1 MTDPDPTPPPDPT
14 PAPAEPPPPEPVAES
29 KFAGLGLDAKLLAAL
44 TALGYEEPTPIQKQA
59 IPIVLQGTDLVGLA
73 ATGTG
78 KTAAFALPL
87 IQRLAT
93 GASKGKPGA
102 LILVP
107 TRELAMQVA
116 DAVHKYGRPFST
128 RVLPV
133 YGGAALG
140 QQARALDRGVDVVVA
155 TPGRALDFLR
165 RGTLKLADVA
175 VVVLDEADEMLDMG
189 FAEDIEAILAETPK
203 ERQTM
208 LFSATMPPR
217 IEAIARKHLRA
228 PATVRVAQEPVAPGQ
243 MPKVKQIAYVVPRQ
257 FKVAALVRVLDVDAP
272 EATLVFCR
280 TRTEVDEL
288 AETLAAR
295 GYRPEALHG
304 GLSQEHRDRVMRMF
318 RAGTVD
324 LLVATDV
331 AARGLDVEH
340 LTHVVNFHI
349 PAEVGI
355 YVHRIGRV
363 GRAGREG
370 TAITLAEPKEHRLLK
385 NIERVTNRKIEVGR
399 VPTVA
404 DLKAR
409 RMELTRE
416 AIREVIEAGQT
427 DAFRVIVETLS
438 AEFDVMDIALAAV
451 KLAHDAETGDGKES
465 EVEIPAPPPLRD
477 RFPAPPRPAG
487 RFDGPRPGAPF
498 YPQGA
503 PAFRP
508 NAGGPPERQEQGGPP
523 RPHPRRG
530 DGGPPKARLFFSL
543 GREAGIMPRDL
554 VGAIANTAGVPGQDI
569 GAIEVTDRFSLV
581 EVPEDAAD
589 YVVECMQGVRL
600 RGRPVMCRRD
610 QRGGGGER
618 EYRPGPAPG
627 GPAPGGP
634 GGFRPGGGYRPQGG
648 GGFGG
653 PPPGGG
659 GFGGP
664 PPRGGFGGPR
674 PRPWANDEEE

>member
-1 MTDPDPTPPPDPT
+1 MTDPEPTPPSQ
-14 PAPAEPPPPEPVAES
+14 PALAPELAAAEPAKPEPAAES

-44 TALGYEEPTPIQKQA
+44 TVLGYEEPTPIQKEA
-59 IPIVLQGTDLVGLA
+59 IPLVLQGTDIVGLA

-87 IQRLAT
+87 IQRLA
-93 GASKGKPGA
+93 ANSAKVKPAA

-116 DAVHKYGRPFST
+116 DAVHKYGRPYST

-133 YGGAALG
+133 YGGAAMG

-165 RGTLKLADVA
+165 RGTLKLAGVS

-189 FAEDIEAILAETPK
+189 FAEDIEAILNETPK

-217 IEAIARKHLRA
+217 IEAIAQKHLRA
-228 PATVRVAQEPVAPGQ
+228 PATVRVSQEPVAPGQ
-243 MPKVKQIAYVVPRQ
+243 MPKVKQVAYVVPRQ
-257 FKVAALVRVLDVDAP
+257 YKVATLVRVLDVEAP
-272 EATLVFCR
+272 AAALVFCR

-288 AETLAAR
+288 TETLAAR

-349 PAEVGI
+349 PAEVET

-385 NIERVTNRKIEVGR
+385 NVERVTNRKIEVGR

-416 AIREVIEAGQT
+416 AIREVIEKGET

-451 KLAHDAETGDGKES
+451 KLAHDAETGDAKDA

-477 RFPAPPRPAG
+477 RFQAPPRPQ

-503 PAFRP
+503 PF
-508 NAGGPPERQEQGGPP
+508 RQEPGGPP
-523 RPHPRRG
+523 RPNPRRG
-530 DGGPPKARLFFSL
+530 DGGPAMARLFFSL

-581 EVPEDAAD
+581 EVPEDAAE
-589 YVVECMQGVRL
+589 YVIECMQGVRL

-610 QRGGGGER
+610 QREGGSG
-618 EYRPGPAPG
+618 YRT

-634 GGFRPGGGYRPQGG
+634 GGFRPGGGYRPA
-648 GGFGG
+648 
-653 PPPGGG
+653 GGG

-674 PRPWANDEEE
+674 PRPWADDEE